1 LEEDRGLTVIATY
14 HTSRQAFWHPDPSK
28 RMRRAAHLTEAF
40 TQASDVLRSFGVN
53 SGRVT

>member
-1 LEEDRGLTVIATY
+1 MIATY
-14 HTSRQAFWHPDPSK
+14 HTSRQAFWHPDPSE

-40 TQASDVLRSFGVN
+40 KQASDVLRSFGVN